1 MGSLATML
9 LLLLTALAP
18 VEQPADFTRESVQLA
33 QALTATGGEARDPD
47 LELPKLV
54 WTDAE
59 QAESAWM
66 RLKSMTSPASQAMA
80 IHRGGV
86 DQMVCR
92 DLIDFREVAA
102 RAGST
107 LVFRDQF
114 RGRSWVR
121 PSLAR
126 VLLRAAEKF
135 ASEYPDVQLTLGDI
149 AQPGCGQLAYGT
161 LVRQVTDR
169 RGDPAA
175 QRLLARARRVLGEPM
190 IVDQVDSSEFP
201 LEADRFR
208 GDTRLLVEQRVV
220 GVAQG
225 NGDDKLVRLAVRRF
239 VQEPLPNK
247 PRAQKRLLATML
259 RDARRVL
266 TQGEVVRQSASHTW
280 DAEHGQ
286 DRTAYLQHRVDRKK
300 GMQVLAITT
309 RPMVNGL
316 ELDKVVELRIARWRP
331 GKPESFAGETRW
343 RPIRDEAA
351 QLLGW
356 DRWRMLGEAGHVTH
370 LAGRDVDIS
379 YASRTNQGL
388 SHVRLKKID
397 AKLSMRWFQLL
408 AETAASYGTPV
419 ERIWV
424 GPRVRA
430 WLKRKLPSGERDTV
444 LWRQVVQTL
453 PGHDAHH
460 HLRLASPSAEDDAQA
475 LAELRSEPLATAR
488 R

>member
-1 MGSLATML
+1 MGSLASML
-9 LLLLTALAP
+9 LLLLTVLAP
-18 VEQPADFTRESVQLA
+18 VEQPADFSRETVQIA
-33 QALTATGGEARDPD
+33 QALTATSGEHADPD
-47 LELPKLV
+47 LDLPKLV

-80 IHRGGV
+80 IRRGGV
-86 DQMVCR
+86 EQLVCR
-92 DLIDFREVAA
+92 DLIDFREVAT

-107 LVFRDQF
+107 LAFRDQF

-121 PSLAR
+121 PALAR

-135 ASEYPDVQLTLGDI
+135 TEEYPDVQLTLGDI
-149 AQPGCGQLAYGT
+149 AQPGCGQLSYGT
-161 LVRQVTDR
+161 LVRQVVDR
-169 RGDPAA
+169 HGDPAA

-190 IVDQVDSSEFP
+190 IIEQVDSTEFP
-201 LEADRFR
+201 LESDRFSKP
-208 GDTRLLVEQRVV
+208 TPVLVEQRVV
-220 GVAQG
+220 GVSGAG
-225 NGDDKLVRLAVRRF
+225 SETGLVRLAVRRF
-239 VQEPLPNK
+239 AREALPTK
-247 PRAQKRLLATML
+247 PRQLARVLATML

-266 TQGEVVRQSASHTW
+266 ADGEVVRQSASHSW
-280 DAEHGQ
+280 DPVSGE
-286 DRTAYLQHRVDRKK
+286 DRVAFLQHRVDKQK
-300 GMQVLAITT
+300 GLQVLAITT
-309 RPMVNGL
+309 RPMTAGL
-316 ELDKVVELRIARWRP
+316 ELAKVIELRVARWKP

-343 RPIRDEAA
+343 RPLRDAA
-351 QLLGW
+351 AEVVGW

-379 YASRTNQGL
+379 YASRGNQGL

-397 AKLSMRWFQLL
+397 AKLSFRWFQILT
-408 AETAASYGTPV
+408 ETAASYGTPV

-424 GPRVRA
+424 GPHVRA
-430 WLKRKLPSGERDTV
+430 WLKRKLPSGERGSD
-444 LWRQVVQTL
+444 LWQQLVQTL